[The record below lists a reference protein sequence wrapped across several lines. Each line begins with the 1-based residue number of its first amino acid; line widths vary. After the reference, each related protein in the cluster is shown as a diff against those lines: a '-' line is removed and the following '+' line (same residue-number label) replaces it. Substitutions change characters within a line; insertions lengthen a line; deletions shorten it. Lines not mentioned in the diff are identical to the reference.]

1 MSNRLQNP
9 RDHVEKIRLIG
20 ELKLGER
27 RYGLPE
33 THSDR
38 VVGLPP
44 DNMRGGYIT
53 GGGVATFTEN
63 VSGQV
68 KQDILNATL
77 LAQLAATKKYDRERN
92 TEEWYRE
99 YNRVLG
105 IVGFVIEGFE
115 FDRYTA
121 SGSTLSMDEAVLEII
136 GALTTGNEVAV
147 LTATLDAMRNL
158 SNDDK
163 RIVLFDSH
171 GSQSSNGNFQ
181 VYPCCQSPN
190 GDVSLTL
197 GAFYF
202 KGTQKNTNFLFFQWS
217 SSSTHLYK
225 GVQKAVLNTE
235 YYAAV
240 RSSIVTKLGDNAV
253 NLVKQLPHLSV

>member
-1 MSNRLQNP
+1 MSNQLQNP
-9 RDHVEKIRLIG
+9 SDHAEKISLIG

-33 THSDR
+33 THPDR

-44 DNMRGGYIT
+44 DTTRDGYIT

-77 LAQLAATKKYDRERN
+77 LAQLAATKKYDRERS

-136 GALTTGNEVAV
+136 GALATGNEVAV

-171 GSQSSNGNFQ
+171 GSQSSYGNFQ
-181 VYPCCQSPN
+181 VYPCSQSPN

-202 KGTQKNTNFLFFQWS
+202 KGTQKNTNFLFFHWS

-235 YYAAV
+235 VYAAV
-240 RSSIVTKLGDNAV
+240 RSSIVAKLGDNAV
-253 NLVKQLPHLSV
+253 SLVASIDI